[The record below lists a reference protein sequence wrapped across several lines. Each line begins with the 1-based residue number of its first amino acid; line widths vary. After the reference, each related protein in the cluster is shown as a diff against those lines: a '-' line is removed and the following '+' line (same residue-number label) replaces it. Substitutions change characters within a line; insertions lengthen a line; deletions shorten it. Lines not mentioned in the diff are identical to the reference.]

1 MLYSNTLKPYKQ
13 LITTSPELTPSVR
26 LPVVVLPTERG
37 VVKISAL
44 LLSEITRSCRAG
56 LQTTVK
62 LNVNTKDQAYRMS
75 YPSSH

>member
-1 MLYSNTLKPYKQ
+1 MDVLYKQ

-26 LPVVVLPTERG
+26 LPVVVLPAERG

-62 LNVNTKDQAYRMS
+62 LNVNTKDQDYRMS

>member
-1 MLYSNTLKPYKQ
+1 MDVV
-13 LITTSPELTPSVR
+13 ITTSPELTPSVR
-26 LPVVVLPTERG
+26 LPVVVLPAERG

-44 LLSEITRSCRAG
+44 LLSEITRSYRAC

-62 LNVNTKDQAYRMS
+62 LNVNTKDQDYRMS

>member
-1 MLYSNTLKPYKQ
+1 MDVLYKQ

-26 LPVVVLPTERG
+26 LPVVVLPAERG

-44 LLSEITRSCRAG
+44 LLSEITRSYRAR

-62 LNVNTKDQAYRMS
+62 LNVNTKDQFTLDWCQ
-75 YPSSH
+75 

>member
-1 MLYSNTLKPYKQ
+1 MDVLHKQ

-26 LPVVVLPTERG
+26 LPVVVLPAERG

-44 LLSEITRSCRAG
+44 LLSEITRSYRAG

-62 LNVNTKDQAYRMS
+62 LNVNTKDQDYQMS